1 MQQQKNAL
9 KQKLQQACEK
19 AKNNFID
26 LNSMMNAPEEVE
38 IKKKRIVY
46 DQVKTPQVNNLID
59 LPKSAPSAK
68 MSIAEPT
75 IDFKY
80 PALTELMDHLQKEI
94 DRIITIID

>member
-1 MQQQKNAL
+1 
-9 KQKLQQACEK
+9 
-19 AKNNFID
+19 
-26 LNSMMNAPEEVE
+26 
-38 IKKKRIVY
+38 
-46 DQVKTPQVNNLID
+46 VNNLID